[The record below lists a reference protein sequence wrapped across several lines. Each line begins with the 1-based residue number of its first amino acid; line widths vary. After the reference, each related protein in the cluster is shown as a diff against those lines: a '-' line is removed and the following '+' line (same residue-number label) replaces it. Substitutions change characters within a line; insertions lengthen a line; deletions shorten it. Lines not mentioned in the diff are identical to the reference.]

1 MDEVELHRIVHT
13 EPSDASGILRN
24 LRLVQDDME
33 HGRSLMSECLFC
45 KIARK
50 EIPSAIVYEDDT
62 LLAFKDIFPQAPVH
76 LLIIPK
82 AHCDGLTDLTPDTA
96 AAAALIP
103 QLAARLAADQ
113 GLTGGWRL
121 ISNCGADGGQSVFH
135 LHFHLLGGKPLGPK
149 LCQ

>member
-1 MDEVELHRIVHT
+1 
-13 EPSDASGILRN
+13 
-24 LRLVQDDME
+24 
-33 HGRSLMSECLFC
+33 MSECLFC

-62 LLAFKDIFPQAPVH
+62 VIAFKDIFPQAPVH

-82 AHCDGLTDLTPDTA
+82 AHCEGLADLTPETA
-96 AAAALIP
+96 AAAARILQVAGQI
-103 QLAARLAADQ
+103 AAEQ
-113 GLTGGWRL
+113 GVQASGWRL
-121 ISNCGADGGQSVFH
+121 LSNCGVDGGQSVYH